1 MISSSFSVSQSP
13 LFAQRAFLFPD
24 SFDSFNSPDFLGQH
38 PKFPSD
44 WMIFSPHASQ
54 RSKTSSRW
62 KNTDAQPIPT
72 RHKHPLAGYLSRSHA
87 VQRPKSPSQWEI
99 RTLTTP
105 SHATNIQPVEDLH
118 RCGEFIVKAGRKR
131 PISPCDVIVAHVIT
145 ACERYSLRNAKP
157 AINGG
162 GSMPMPLGVGGRHPV
177 EAHPVGRPAG

>member
-1 MISSSFSVSQSP
+1 MPVSDQ
-13 LFAQRAFLFPD
+13 
-24 SFDSFNSPDFLGQH
+24 
-38 PKFPSD
+38 
-44 WMIFSPHASQ
+44 
-54 RSKTSSRW
+54 
-62 KNTDAQPIPT
+62 
-72 RHKHPLAGYLSRSHA
+72 KHPAAGKYGRSAHPHTPQTSTGWIFIRSHA

-145 ACERYSLRNAKP
+145 ACERYSLKNAKP

-162 GSMPMPLGVGGRHPV
+162 GSMPMPLGVGGPPRRGPSRR
-177 EAHPVGRPAG
+177 EASGMNLLPNPCCYRRFSSPFPFPWTPLPFPSAKA